1 MVRSSILLVTQDIY
15 LIRGMR
21 EFFPD
26 LILLNSVD
34 RNIFDSD
41 TDEYSVL
48 IDSRSPLWLYDYL
61 ILNSARMR
69 KIILCIM
76 LDMRY
81 QEQEAQLLSLKFM
94 SMSLMPLDMV
104 SLFRLLVNI
113 NGKILTVG
121 WLNDLRLSAHEKK
134 MLQLLKDGMTM
145 EEAASELDISAKGL
159 YRMRTALCERL
170 QVENFNEA
178 CLFIFKNKLLDLD
191 KVAT

>member
-134 MLQLLKDGMTM
+134 CCSYL
-145 EEAASELDISAKGL
+145 
-159 YRMRTALCERL
+159 RTE
-170 QVENFNEA
+170 
-178 CLFIFKNKLLDLD
+178 
-191 KVAT
+191 

>member
-1 MVRSSILLVTQDIY
+1 
-15 LIRGMR
+15 MR

-61 ILNSARMR
+61 IRNSARMR

-94 SMSLMPLDMV
+94 SMSLMPLDMA
-104 SLFRLLVNI
+104 SLFRLLANI
-113 NGKILTVG
+113 NGKILTVR
-121 WLNDLRLSAHEKK
+121 WLNDLRLSVHEKK